1 MVGGWRQSDRNK
13 GIKNGKAY
21 EKNGGNWE
29 GEQRQ
34 DYRGTPGNSKFPLHR
49 GIVISIQVF
58 RMNYGPARLF
68 PRVDIF
74 GTGTPGVLPTSGVS
88 LRR

>member
-1 MVGGWRQSDRNK
+1 MEKERRQ
-13 GIKNGKAY
+13 
-21 EKNGGNWE
+21 
-29 GEQRQ
+29 QRASGRK
-34 DYRGTPGNSKFPLHR
+34 DYRRTPGNSKFPLRR

-58 RMNYGPARLF
+58 RMNYGPGRLF

-74 GTGTPGVLPTSGVS
+74 GTDTPGVLPTSGVS